1 MFEMGGVY
9 ISASRG
15 ASEIIQAFETIG
27 IDVSNIHFI
36 DLVSSGILGGT
47 NVQYNNVSFVD
58 SPIMLESILLRTL
71 YWLRTAP
78 NLRNFVFIDSV
89 NSLAIYNEEKMLA
102 EYLHTFINTFRQ
114 REVLSVILNIP
125 DQVPPSVLSNLIY
138 CQMTLSIGSSGHSLE
153 ERSIN
158 MDFSKDDLEFFGD
171 VGSFGVPKFDNAM
184 RGGVPRGF
192 LVIGFTETGCG
203 AELFGKQFTAPAE
216 ESENT
221 KYISTNESRTEIAR
235 VFNNT
240 LANGYF
246 CQNYAV
252 RNTIQRFLKKNYWQA
267 VIVLRVSSYQ
277 IYNVLH
283 KQGLLTIIPKIF

>member
-1 MFEMGGVY
+1 MFELDQGIAEQLTEVSLNSSIQVRCGNSNAFMVTASTIVPLLQMFEMGGVY

-15 ASEIIQAFETIG
+15 ANEIIQAFETIG
-27 IDVSNIHFI
+27 VDVSNIHFI

-125 DQVPPSVLSNLIY
+125 DQVPPSVLSNLDLY
-138 CQMTLSIGSSGHSLE
+138 CT
-153 ERSIN
+153 
-158 MDFSKDDLEFFGD
+158 DLVD
-171 VGSFGVPKFDNAM
+171 
-184 RGGVPRGF
+184 RGQV
-192 LVIGFTETGCG
+192 VI
-203 AELFGKQFTAPAE
+203 
-216 ESENT
+216 
-221 KYISTNESRTEIAR
+221 
-235 VFNNT
+235 
-240 LANGYF
+240 
-246 CQNYAV
+246 
-252 RNTIQRFLKKNYWQA
+252 
-267 VIVLRVSSYQ
+267 
-277 IYNVLH
+277 H
-283 KQGLLTIIPKIF
+283 